1 MKPNIHKIVWRGA
14 LGLLLLASFFQPGG
28 LDSAHAAAGGYTW
41 VSAGSNAISYRGQI
55 SANGRFAV
63 FESEGTSLVPND
75 INGVSDVFMRD
86 LQLGTIVR
94 VSVDAA
100 GLEADGGGGNP
111 SISAD
116 GHFVAF
122 ESGATNLLPGDM
134 NGFSDIY
141 VKDTVTGAVSR
152 ASLTSTGGEP
162 NNEAINASISGDG
175 RFVVFDSEADNLV
188 PNDTNGAG
196 DIFVRDMQLGTT
208 TGVTVSGNAG
218 GFEGSIS
225 LDGRFVVFNSRST
238 NFVPDDTNGVADVF
252 VYSIQAGQIVRAS
265 VNSSGVQGGFSS
277 TEPSISGDG
286 RYVTFSTSSDDFT
299 TVDTYGYT
307 QLYVRD
313 MQAGTTLLVS
323 YKDGYAMVGESDSS
337 VISADGRYIA
347 FSFDDKGDGMPKRDL
362 YIADR
367 TTNQMYLAVPGHDS
381 SGMDSPILPSISGDG
396 RFLLFATSV
405 AHVPEDI
412 NSERDIYVR
421 EMSYQADTPPTI
433 VSIQHSCSS
442 NCSPADQHVDFLVR
456 FSEDVTGVEVG
467 DFVLTIGGGISGA
480 VITAVSGA
488 GSEYFVN
495 VDTGTGDGTLRL
507 DVVDDDGIRDVS
519 QNPLG
524 GAGAGNGSF
533 MNGEVYVVNKNIAVV
548 TSILRLDANPTASTG
563 TRFAVTFSESV
574 TGVDVSDFV
583 LTTTGSIGGASLV
596 DVVGAGNAYTVNV
609 NAGSGD
615 GTLRLDLV
623 DDDSIV
629 DESGIPLGGFGGGN
643 GNFTTGESYTLDR
656 TPPIVT
662 MILRLDP
669 DPTSAETVHFSV
681 IFSEPVKYIDVSQFA
696 LTANGPTGLTI
707 PELSIDASTAI
718 VTVGTGT
725 GNGTIQLSVVDDDSL
740 VDAAGNPLG
749 GVGFGN
755 GNFAGP
761 FYSISKKV
769 NEVKTERLRSNGRND
784 GWILETAE
792 DSDIGGTKNS
802 TADTLRVGDD
812 AQDRQYRSIL
822 HFPTD
827 YLPDNA
833 VITQAILT
841 IKLQGI
847 SGSDPFIT
855 HGNILVDLSYG
866 PYGFFGPFKVN
877 ALQSMDFQSHASFG
891 NAAIIQN
898 NPVGGWYW
906 AVLTPNAFTYINRT
920 GITQLRLAFQLD
932 DNDDLGADFLAF
944 YSGDAVDQAN
954 RPHLLIDYYVP

>member
-63 FESEGTSLVPND
+63 FESEGTNLVPND

-218 GFEGSIS
+218 GFDGSIS

-313 MQAGTTLLVS
+313 MQAGTTSLVS

-337 VISADGRYIA
+337 IISADGRYIA
-347 FSFDDKGDGMPKRDL
+347 FSFDDKGDGMPRRDL

-396 RFLLFATSV
+396 RFLLFATSF
-405 AHVPEDI
+405 AHVPEDT
-412 NSERDIYVR
+412 NGERDIYVR

-456 FSEDVTGVEVG
+456 FSEDVTGVEIG

-548 TSILRLDANPTASTG
+548 TSILRLDANPTASAG
-563 TRFAVTFSESV
+563 ARFAVTFSESV
-574 TGVDVSDFV
+574 TGVDTSDFV
-583 LTTTGSIGGASLV
+583 LSTSGSVGGASLV

-643 GNFTTGESYTLDR
+643 GNFTTGEFYTLDR
-656 TPPIVT
+656 TPP
-662 MILRLDP
+662 
-669 DPTSAETVHFSV
+669 
-681 IFSEPVKYIDVSQFA
+681 
-696 LTANGPTGLTI
+696 
-707 PELSIDASTAI
+707 
-718 VTVGTGT
+718 
-725 GNGTIQLSVVDDDSL
+725 
-740 VDAAGNPLG
+740 
-749 GVGFGN
+749 
-755 GNFAGP
+755 
-761 FYSISKKV
+761 
-769 NEVKTERLRSNGRND
+769 
-784 GWILETAE
+784 
-792 DSDIGGTKNS
+792 
-802 TADTLRVGDD
+802 
-812 AQDRQYRSIL
+812 
-822 HFPTD
+822 
-827 YLPDNA
+827 
-833 VITQAILT
+833 
-841 IKLQGI
+841 
-847 SGSDPFIT
+847 
-855 HGNILVDLSYG
+855 
-866 PYGFFGPFKVN
+866 
-877 ALQSMDFQSHASFG
+877 
-891 NAAIIQN
+891 
-898 NPVGGWYW
+898 
-906 AVLTPNAFTYINRT
+906 
-920 GITQLRLAFQLD
+920 
-932 DNDDLGADFLAF
+932 
-944 YSGDAVDQAN
+944 
-954 RPHLLIDYYVP
+954 

>member
-1 MKPNIHKIVWRGA
+1 M
-14 LGLLLLASFFQPGG
+14 
-28 LDSAHAAAGGYTW
+28 
-41 VSAGSNAISYRGQI
+41 
-55 SANGRFAV
+55 
-63 FESEGTSLVPND
+63 
-75 INGVSDVFMRD
+75 
-86 LQLGTIVR
+86 
-94 VSVDAA
+94 
-100 GLEADGGGGNP
+100 
-111 SISAD
+111 
-116 GHFVAF
+116 
-122 ESGATNLLPGDM
+122 
-134 NGFSDIY
+134 
-141 VKDTVTGAVSR
+141 
-152 ASLTSTGGEP
+152 
-162 NNEAINASISGDG
+162 
-175 RFVVFDSEADNLV
+175 
-188 PNDTNGAG
+188 
-196 DIFVRDMQLGTT
+196 
-208 TGVTVSGNAG
+208 
-218 GFEGSIS
+218 
-225 LDGRFVVFNSRST
+225 
-238 NFVPDDTNGVADVF
+238 
-252 VYSIQAGQIVRAS
+252 
-265 VNSSGVQGGFSS
+265 
-277 TEPSISGDG
+277 
-286 RYVTFSTSSDDFT
+286 
-299 TVDTYGYT
+299 
-307 QLYVRD
+307 
-313 MQAGTTLLVS
+313 
-323 YKDGYAMVGESDSS
+323 
-337 VISADGRYIA
+337 
-347 FSFDDKGDGMPKRDL
+347 
-362 YIADR
+362 
-367 TTNQMYLAVPGHDS
+367 
-381 SGMDSPILPSISGDG
+381 
-396 RFLLFATSV
+396 
-405 AHVPEDI
+405 
-412 NSERDIYVR
+412 
-421 EMSYQADTPPTI
+421 
-433 VSIQHSCSS
+433 
-442 NCSPADQHVDFLVR
+442 
-456 FSEDVTGVEVG
+456 
-467 DFVLTIGGGISGA
+467 
-480 VITAVSGA
+480 
-488 GSEYFVN
+488 
-495 VDTGTGDGTLRL
+495 DTGTGDGTLRL

-563 TRFAVTFSESV
+563 TRFSVTFSESV
-574 TGVDVSDFV
+574 TGVDTSDFV
-583 LTTTGSIGGASLV
+583 LSTSGSVGGASLV

-615 GTLRLDLV
+615 GTLQLDLV

-643 GNFTTGESYTLDR
+643 GNFTTGEFYTLDR

-681 IFSEPVKYIDVSQFA
+681 VFSEPVKYIDVSQFA

-847 SGSDPFIT
+847 SGSDPFTT

-877 ALQSMDFQSHASFG
+877 ALQSMDFQSPASFG

-932 DNDDLGADFLAF
+932 DNDDLGADFLTF